1 MTPLDLVAWTLAAV
15 VVVVGAAVIA
25 VAALLLAGVVIGA
38 VRSVR
43 VHSRKSQT
51 EIEK

>member
-1 MTPLDLVAWTLAAV
+1 MAPLDLVAWTLAAV

-25 VAALLLAGVVIGA
+25 VAALLLAGVAIGA

-43 VHSRKSQT
+43 VHSRKSRN
-51 EIEK
+51 EK